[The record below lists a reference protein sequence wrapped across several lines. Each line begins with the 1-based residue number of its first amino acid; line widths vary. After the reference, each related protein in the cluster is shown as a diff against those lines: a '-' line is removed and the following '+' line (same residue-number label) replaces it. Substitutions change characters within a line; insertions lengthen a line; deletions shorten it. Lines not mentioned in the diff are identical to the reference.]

1 MKLKAMQVKNLRHN
15 GAKNKIEAF
24 SDGNGLF
31 LMLHPSNRK
40 TWQLRYTLNGKR
52 DKIKVG
58 NHPYPD
64 ISLDNARKLAAEI
77 REQVA
82 LGIDP
87 KAKKKEQNKRLFEPL
102 ALEWWQDNTKPWSAD
117 HAAKVKKWLD
127 KDVFPH
133 IGKLPI
139 AEIDHG
145 HIADIMLG
153 IEKAGHPT
161 SAAPILSVLSRIF
174 GRALVRKFTTI
185 NPAQGFPLKDV
196 IKPIPKVQH
205 RAAITDPK
213 QLGQLLRDIENWQ
226 GGAYSTVQSLRLI
239 PYIFLRPKEIRL
251 MRWEYVDFDA
261 GLIRF
266 PDSEMKKD
274 RDHLVPMSWQVIQQL
289 KEVQAMTGYSPYVF
303 PSSRNSE
310 LPMSKNVI
318 TNALRAMGYGADV
331 MCGHGFR
338 STASTLLH
346 EQNWHHDVIET
357 QLAHLT
363 GSATSRAYNR
373 SMYLAERTKM
383 MQAWADYLDALRD
396 GAEIIAI
403 GRK

>member
-1 MKLKAMQVKNLRHN
+1 MKI
-15 GAKNKIEAF
+15 G
-24 SDGNGLF
+24 D
-31 LMLHPSNRK
+31 
-40 TWQLRYTLNGKR
+40 
-52 DKIKVG
+52 
-58 NHPYPD
+58 HPYPAV
-64 ISLDNARKLAAEI
+64 SLEHARNLAAEL
-77 REQVA
+77 REEIA

-87 KAKKKEQNKRLFEPL
+87 KAKKEEANKRLFEPL
-102 ALEWWQDNTKPWSAD
+102 ALEWWQDNKESWSAD
-117 HAAKVKKWLD
+117 HAEKVKKWLV
-127 KDVFPH
+127 KDVFPQ
-133 IGKLPI
+133 IGKLPVT
-139 AEIDHG
+139 EIDHG

-161 SAAPILSVLSRIF
+161 CAAPILSVLNRIF

-185 NPAQGFPLKDV
+185 NPAQCFPLKDV

-205 RAAITDPK
+205 RAAITEPK
-213 QLGQLLRDIENWQ
+213 QLGALLRDIENWKD
-226 GGAYSTVQSLRLI
+226 GAYSTVQSLRLI

-261 GLIRF
+261 GLIRL

-274 RDHLVPMSWQVIQQL
+274 RDHLVPMARQVMQQL
-289 KEVQAMTGYSPYVF
+289 KEVQIMTGYSPYVF

-318 TNALRAMGYGADV
+318 TNALRVMGYGADV

-373 SMYLAERTKM
+373 SMHLAERTKM

-403 GRK
+403 GRKA